1 MIMFLK
7 HLSIPELDFNS
18 SWNKGFSTLEKLNKF
33 DRFMIFFWL
42 IGPFI
47 YLIERSPA
55 DIWLSIISLI
65 FIIRCI
71 IKSEWFWTKQFW
83 FISALALW
91 IFGLVSALLS
101 PDPLF
106 SFSQGFVWIRFP
118 LYVAA
123 AQVGFAQERDIRILM
138 LISVVISML
147 VMCSILI
154 AETIIEPKTRLTWPY
169 GDVVPGGY
177 VAKFSLPL
185 FCVLIAI
192 AVGKKNRAGLFSGF
206 IGLLSVS
213 VSVLTGERG
222 NFLIRACGGMMAG
235 LFWKPKFMLYTGLVI
250 IEIIAIL
257 VVTFARPDLSS
268 RFGEKFIENIPIL
281 NASDSNVY
289 WGAWRGGIQQGLL
302 TPIKGIGP
310 SGTRKLAK
318 N

>member
-1 MIMFLK
+1 M
-7 HLSIPELDFNS
+7 
-18 SWNKGFSTLEKLNKF
+18 
-33 DRFMIFFWL
+33 
-42 IGPFI
+42 
-47 YLIERSPA
+47 
-55 DIWLSIISLI
+55 
-65 FIIRCI
+65 
-71 IKSEWFWTKQFW
+71 
-83 FISALALW
+83 
-91 IFGLVSALLS
+91 
-101 PDPLF
+101 
-106 SFSQGFVWIRFP
+106 
-118 LYVAA
+118 
-123 AQVGFAQERDIRILM
+123 
-138 LISVVISML
+138 
-147 VMCSILI
+147 
-154 AETIIEPKTRLTWPY
+154 
-169 GDVVPGGY
+169 VPGGY

-310 SGTRKLAK
+310 SGTRKTCEKLNTKLPQWLPGSNYCGNHPHNFYIQLFAEVGIIGLLIGIVMFISLVVTCFK
-318 N
+318 ARLNNFNVQCLQQHLLFLLLFSFFTARKLLWSMGNLFMWFAIGFAVAQYQG